1 MDHTLIEQVA
11 RLKVRLR
18 QDAGVSLNTRRFFE
32 EAAYGQTLLEQA
44 EDSDDVELVTLA
56 LALRHRMGWLAAP
69 GKAPGAPEA
78 RPRAPESLA
87 ERPKAGRYLYGARS

>member
-32 EAAYGQTLLEQA
+32 EAAYGQAVLEQA
-44 EDSDDVELVTLA
+44 EDSDDVEVVTLA

-69 GKAPGAPEA
+69 ARVPEA
-78 RPRAPESLA
+78 ARRAPDSTA
-87 ERPKAGRYLYGARS
+87 ERPTAGRYLYGARS